1 MHLGMSLGNISYPR
15 YEQDYERTLADL
27 APELVY
33 ASTDLMGTGGDI
45 VEVQRASNGD
55 TADFTGAELYDGTYA
70 SFISGTTGK
79 ITKIYNQGTNRG
91 TSDNRDLLQDVS
103 ANQPVVDIANK
114 RFIFND
120 AFVYSP
126 EFYYGS
132 GGMGDPDIQ
141 DPIFFA
147 SRIFV
152 PETNYTDGNIPLLS
166 IYNAET
172 GSISLSYGFSH
183 GMHHRQITYRRSSG
197 YDVYASDDSGG
208 TPSGYYP
215 QTTTARVEKSITNN
229 GDTKETIFGR
239 NKTTS
244 LRGIRVPPSA
254 EVTNTTDTGSFSAG
268 TSSGDAMRWGIGGF
282 KTQGTTKDIGGD
294 FSLYASI
301 AFNTSGKPLDNLSTA
316 DVTDLTRILGD
327 L

>member
-1 MHLGMSLGNISYPR
+1 MSLGNISFPR

-33 ASTDLMGTGGDI
+33 ASTDLMGTGGNI
-45 VEVQRASNGD
+45 VQVQRASNSD
-55 TADFTGAELYDGTYA
+55 TEDFTGAELYDGTYA

-79 ITKIYNQGTNRG
+79 ITKIYNQGAARG
-91 TSDNRDLLQDVS
+91 STPNRDLSQDVS

-126 EFYYGS
+126 EFAF
-132 GGMGDPDIQ
+132 GGGQGNPSITSS
-141 DPIFFA
+141 IFFA

-152 PETNYTDGNIPLLS
+152 PETNTTQGRIPLLS

-172 GSISLSYGFSH
+172 GGISLSYGFEH
-183 GMHHRQITYRRSSG
+183 KYHHRQITYNRTGTDS
-197 YDVYASDDSGG
+197 DVYGADDSGG
-208 TPSGYYP
+208 TPTGYYP
-215 QTTTARVEKSITNN
+215 VTTTYRAEKIVTNS
-229 GDTKETIFGR
+229 GDTKETVFGR
-239 NKTTS
+239 NISTTS
-244 LRGIRVPPSA
+244 RSIQVPPSDA
-254 EVTNTTDTGSFSAG
+254 VANNSNTGSFNAS
-268 TSSGDAMRWGIGGF
+268 TQSDDKIRWGIGGY
-282 KTQGTTKDIGGD
+282 KTQSTTKDIGGD

-301 AFNTSGKPLDNLSTA
+301 AFKTETNSTLSSA